1 MPRALF
7 AKQTV
12 SKKRTTPLDRR
23 TQESAY
29 HGWLLE
35 SGREH
40 SREEADNRG
49 RLRSFKAVDPIPP
62 EAIPLQAADCI
73 HLGFTTQESRLP
85 IFVDLPCCRMPPQKP
100 GAA

>member
-1 MPRALF
+1 MPRAF
-7 AKQTV
+7 FVKQAV
-12 SKKRTTPLDRR
+12 SKKRATPLDRR

-29 HGWLLE
+29 HRWLLE

-49 RLRSFKAVDPIPP
+49 RLRSFKAVDAIPP

-85 IFVDLPCCRMPPQKP
+85 TFVDPPCCRMPPQ
-100 GAA
+100 